1 MPEIIRVRSVYPFS
15 EADRAWLDALDPRVQ
30 LVHGG
35 DDNAAWSAAL
45 EDPDVQILW
54 SNYPPPNL
62 DRVPRL
68 HWLAMASAGVDTV
81 AALDPWRL
89 GITVTNGSGLHVVPM
104 GEYVLAAALFA
115 SERIEA
121 RLARRAA
128 HSWPSRDERELL
140 TGRRLRGRTAAI
152 IGYGSVGREVA
163 RLLDAFGVRILALK
177 ADPSQRIDHGWRE
190 PGTGDPDG
198 VIPARVVGPD
208 SLGDIVSEADLVV
221 LTLPATPRTRGII
234 DAAVLGA
241 MRRDAWL
248 VNVGRGALVNEDA
261 LVDALR
267 AGHIGGA
274 VLDVVSQE
282 PLPPDHPLWE
292 APNCLVTPH
301 VSGSGDRKAL
311 WHTTAILF
319 AENLQR
325 YLGGD
330 ELLNRTSGAAGY

>member
-1 MPEIIRVRSVYPFS
+1 MPDTIRIRSVYPFS
-15 EADRAWLDALDPRVQ
+15 DADRAWLETIDPRVE
-30 LVHGG
+30 LIHGG
-35 DDNAAWSAAL
+35 DDNAASSAAL
-45 EDPDVQILW
+45 EDPDVEVLW
-54 SNYPPPNL
+54 SNYPPPSL
-62 DRVPRL
+62 DRLPRL
-68 HWLAMASAGVDTV
+68 KWLAMASAGVDTV
-81 AALDPWRL
+81 TLLDPWSL
-89 GITVTNGSGLHVVPM
+89 GLTVTNGSGLHAVPM
-104 GEYVLAAALFA
+104 GEYVLAAALYA

-128 HSWPSRDERELL
+128 HSWPSRTERNLL

-177 ADPSQRIDHGWRE
+177 ADPSLRIDHGWRE
-190 PGTGDPDG
+190 AGTGDPDG
-198 VIPARVVGPD
+198 TIPARIVGPG

-221 LTLPATPRTRGII
+221 LTLPATARTRGII

-241 MRRDAWL
+241 MRPDAWL
-248 VNVGRGALVNEDA
+248 VNVGRGALVDEDA
-261 LVDALR
+261 LVAALR
-267 AGHIGGA
+267 ASQIGGA

-282 PLPPDHPLWE
+282 PLPPDHPLWD

-301 VSGSGDRKAL
+301 ISGTGDRQAL
-311 WHTTAILF
+311 WHTTAMLF

-325 YLGGD
+325 YLRGD